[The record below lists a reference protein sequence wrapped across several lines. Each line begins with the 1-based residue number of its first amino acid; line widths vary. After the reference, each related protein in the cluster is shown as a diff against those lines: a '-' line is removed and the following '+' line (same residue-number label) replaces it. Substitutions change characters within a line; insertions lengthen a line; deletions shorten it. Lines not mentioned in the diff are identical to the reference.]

1 MVQIFKCFEHVQVCE
16 IKNLRKIWPHVC
28 VASYT
33 VCDGSVKVSEAYRTE
48 FHHTNSKGISEITG
62 FFRTQQLFIYYSVPY
77 IAVNAVA
84 MYHCHDRE
92 GIMRHG

>member
-1 MVQIFKCFEHVQVCE
+1 MCKVCE
-16 IKNLRKIWPHVC
+16 IKNLRKFFPHVC

-33 VCDGSVKVSEAYRTE
+33 VCDGSVPVSEAYRTE
-48 FHHTNSKGISEITG
+48 FHHTNSEGISEIIG
-62 FFRTQQLFIYYSVPY
+62 FFRTQQLFIYYGVPY

-84 MYHCHDRE
+84 AYHRHDHE